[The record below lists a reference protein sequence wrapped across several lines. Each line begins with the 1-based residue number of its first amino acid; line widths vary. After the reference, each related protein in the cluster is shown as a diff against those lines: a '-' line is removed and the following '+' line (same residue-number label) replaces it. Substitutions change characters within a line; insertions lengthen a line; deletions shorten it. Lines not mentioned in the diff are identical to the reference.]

1 MIERRYYI
9 AIGLVLLI
17 SCNLNLQEELPVIKT
32 TPSFQLIDQDNRAFT
47 DKNFLGKITV
57 LDFIFTTCMG
67 PCPIM
72 ASNMK
77 SLYEQY
83 KKNDKIQFVSIT
95 VDPQYDNQKILKEY
109 SENQGV
115 SDSRWK
121 FLTGEIDSIK
131 TISHDGFLLFA
142 DDLPIGHSIKFVLI
156 DDKKRIR
163 KYYNGMDLSE
173 IKILKKD
180 IKKLSTHL
188 IDK

>member
-1 MIERRYYI
+1 MH
-9 AIGLVLLI
+9 GKLLKD
-17 SCNLNLQEELPVIKT
+17 E
-32 TPSFQLIDQDNRAFT
+32 
-47 DKNFLGKITV
+47 KNE
-57 LDFIFTTCMG
+57 
-67 PCPIM
+67 IM
-72 ASNMK
+72 N
-77 SLYEQY
+77 
-83 KKNDKIQFVSIT
+83 
-95 VDPQYDNQKILKEY
+95 
-109 SENQGV
+109 
-115 SDSRWK
+115 K

-131 TISHDGFLLFA
+131 TISQDGFLLFA